1 MSPGWGGFRFKD
13 ARRIS
18 PPTIARK
25 IFCSCRSGV
34 QPIVLDSQMHDP
46 AHIDVAILGAR
57 PQAIAALL
65 RYFRDLDTAEEAF
78 QEACLRALQT
88 WPHKGP
94 PRDPTA
100 WLIMVGRNA
109 ALDIKRRG
117 RSSEP
122 LPDPDTLADSRDDLT
137 PERLDES
144 HYGDDVLRLLFVCGH
159 PTLPATQQIAL
170 ALRIVSGLTVEQIA
184 KAFLVSPAAME
195 QRITRAKRAIAGVA
209 VEFDTPGAAERRT
222 RLAAVSTMIYLIF
235 NEGYGSTPDTAAVRE
250 PLADEAIRLGRL
262 LLRLFPTDPEV
273 FGLLALMLLHQSR
286 AAARFDANGEI
297 ALLEEQDRSRWN
309 QALIEEGRLLLERA
323 AVCQDPGPY
332 QLQAAIAALHA
343 RAARP
348 EDTLWKEIDS
358 LYQALEALQPSPVVT
373 LNRAVAVWKLRGPEA
388 ALAMIEPVKGELD
401 AYFYL
406 HGLRGTL
413 LKELNRLGEARE
425 ALNRAIALANSMAE
439 AKLIRRELD
448 GLAIA

>member
-1 MSPGWGGFRFKD
+1 
-13 ARRIS
+13 
-18 PPTIARK
+18 
-25 IFCSCRSGV
+25 
-34 QPIVLDSQMHDP
+34 MHDP
-46 AHIDVAILGAR
+46 AHIDVAISGAR
-57 PQAIAALL
+57 PKAVAALL

-88 WPHKGP
+88 WPQKGP

-100 WLIMVGRNA
+100 WLVMVGRNA
-109 ALDIKRRG
+109 ALDAKRR
-117 RSSEP
+117 SSSTEP
-122 LPDPDTLADSRDDLT
+122 LPEDDVLLDARDDLT

-144 HYGDDVLRLLFVCGH
+144 PYRDDILRLLFVCGH
-159 PTLPATQQIAL
+159 PTLPATQQVAL

-195 QRITRAKRAIAGVA
+195 QRITRAKRAIAEVG

-235 NEGYGSTPDTAAVRE
+235 NEGYGSTPDTAAARE
-250 PLADEAIRLGRL
+250 ALAEEAIRLGRL
-262 LLRLFPTDPEV
+262 LLSLFPTDPEI
-273 FGLLALMLLHQSR
+273 FGLLALMLLQQSR
-286 AAARFDANGEI
+286 APARFDANGEI
-297 ALLEEQDRSRWN
+297 VLLEEQDRSRWN
-309 QALIEEGRLLLERA
+309 RRLIDEGRLLLERA
-323 AVCQDPGPY
+323 AFYQTPGPY

-348 EDTLWKEIDS
+348 EDTSWKQIDS

-373 LNRAVAVWKLRGPEA
+373 LNRAVAVWKLRGAAA
-388 ALAMIEPVKGELD
+388 ALEMVDPLGSELD
-401 AYFYL
+401 AYFYF

-413 LKELNRLGEARE
+413 LKELGRFAEARD
-425 ALNRAIALANSMAE
+425 ALQRAITLAKSAAE

-448 GLAIA
+448 RLAIPTEGDLHGSHSR

>member
-1 MSPGWGGFRFKD
+1 
-13 ARRIS
+13 
-18 PPTIARK
+18 
-25 IFCSCRSGV
+25 
-34 QPIVLDSQMHDP
+34 MHDP
-46 AHIDVAILGAR
+46 AHIDMAILGAR
-57 PQAIAALL
+57 PKAVAALL
-65 RYFRDLDTAEEAF
+65 RYFRDLDAAEEAF

-100 WLIMVGRNA
+100 WLVMVGRNA
-109 ALDIKRRG
+109 VLDTQRRI
-117 RSSEP
+117 RSIGP
-122 LPDPDTLADSRDDLT
+122 LPDADALTDAREDLT

-144 HYGDDVLRLLFVCGH
+144 HYGDDILRLLFVCGH

-195 QRITRAKRAIAGVA
+195 QRITRAKRAIAEVG

-235 NEGYGSTPDTAAVRE
+235 NEGYGSTPNIAAARE
-250 PLADEAIRLGRL
+250 ALADEAIRLGRL
-262 LLRLFPTDPEV
+262 LLSLFPTDPEV
-273 FGLLALMLLHQSR
+273 FGLLALMLLQQSR
-286 AAARFDANGEI
+286 APARFDTDGEI
-297 ALLEEQDRSRWN
+297 VLLDEQDRSRWSRT
-309 QALIEEGRLLLERA
+309 LIDEGRLLLERA
-323 AVCQDPGPY
+323 SVYQTPGPY

-343 RAARP
+343 RATRP

-373 LNRAVAVWKLRGPEA
+373 LNRAVAVWKLQGPEA
-388 ALAMIEPVKGELD
+388 ALAMIDPLKSDLD

-406 HGLRGTL
+406 HGLRGAL
-413 LKELNRLGEARE
+413 LKELNKLDEARD
-425 ALNRAIALANSMAE
+425 ALNRAIGLANSVAE

-448 GLAIA
+448 SLSRPASS

>member
-1 MSPGWGGFRFKD
+1 
-13 ARRIS
+13 
-18 PPTIARK
+18 
-25 IFCSCRSGV
+25 
-34 QPIVLDSQMHDP
+34 MHDP
-46 AHIDVAILGAR
+46 AHIDIAISGAR
-57 PQAIAALL
+57 PKAIAALL

-109 ALDIKRRG
+109 ALDSKRRI
-117 RSSEP
+117 RSIGP
-122 LPDPDTLADSRDDLT
+122 LPDADALTDARDDLT

-144 HYGDDVLRLLFVCGH
+144 HYGDDILRLLFVCGH

-195 QRITRAKRAIAGVA
+195 QRITRAKRAIADVG
-209 VEFDTPGAAERRT
+209 VEFETPGAAERRT
-222 RLAAVSTMIYLIF
+222 RLATVSTMIYLIF

-250 PLADEAIRLGRL
+250 VLAEEAIRLGRL
-262 LLRLFPTDPEV
+262 LLSLFPTDPEV
-273 FGLLALMLLHQSR
+273 FGLLALMLFQQSR
-286 AAARFDANGEI
+286 APARFDGNGDI
-297 ALLEEQDRSRWN
+297 VLLDEQDRSRWN
-309 QALIEEGRLLLERA
+309 QTLIDEGRLLLERA
-323 AVCQDPGPY
+323 AVYRNPGPY

-343 RAARP
+343 RATRV

-358 LYQALEALQPSPVVT
+358 LYQMLEALQPSPVVT
-373 LNRAVAVWKLRGPEA
+373 LNRAVAIWKLQGPEA
-388 ALAMIEPVKGELD
+388 ALEMVDPLRSELD
-401 AYFYL
+401 AYFYF

-413 LKELNRLGEARE
+413 LKELSRLDEARE
-425 ALNRAIALANSMAE
+425 ALNRAIALANSVAE

-448 GLAIA
+448 SLASA

>member
-1 MSPGWGGFRFKD
+1 M
-13 ARRIS
+13 
-18 PPTIARK
+18 
-25 IFCSCRSGV
+25 
-34 QPIVLDSQMHDP
+34 
-46 AHIDVAILGAR
+46 
-57 PQAIAALL
+57 AALL

-100 WLIMVGRNA
+100 WLITVGRNA
-109 ALDIKRRG
+109 ALNAKRRI
-117 RSSEP
+117 RSIGP
-122 LPDPDTLADSRDDLT
+122 LPGADALTDARDDLT

-144 HYGDDVLRLLFVCGH
+144 HYGDDILRLLFMCGH

-184 KAFLVSPAAME
+184 DAFLVSTAAME
-195 QRITRAKRAIAGVA
+195 QRITRAKRAIAETS
-209 VEFDTPGAAERRT
+209 VEFDTPGADERRA
-222 RLAAVSTMIYLIF
+222 RLATVSTMIYLIF

-262 LLRLFPTDPEV
+262 LLSLFPTDPEV
-273 FGLLALMLLHQSR
+273 FGLLALMLFQQSR
-286 AAARFDANGEI
+286 APARFDANGEI
-297 ALLEEQDRSRWN
+297 VLLDAQDRSRWN
-309 QALIEEGRLLLERA
+309 RTFIDEGRLLLERA
-323 AVCQDPGPY
+323 SFYQSPGPF

-343 RAARP
+343 RATRP
-348 EDTLWKEIDS
+348 EDTAWKEIDA
-358 LYQALEALQPSPVVT
+358 LYQVLEALQPSPVVT
-373 LNRAVAVWKLRGPEA
+373 LNRAVAVWKLQGAEA
-388 ALAMIEPVKGELD
+388 ALEMIEPLRSELD

-413 LKELNRLGEARE
+413 LKELNRLDEARD
-425 ALNRAIALANSMAE
+425 ALNRAIALANSVAE

-448 GLAIA
+448 SLAS

>member
-1 MSPGWGGFRFKD
+1 
-13 ARRIS
+13 
-18 PPTIARK
+18 
-25 IFCSCRSGV
+25 
-34 QPIVLDSQMHDP
+34 MHDP
-46 AHIDVAILGAR
+46 AHIDIAILGAR
-57 PQAIAALL
+57 PKAIAALL

-100 WLIMVGRNA
+100 WLIVVGRNA
-109 ALDIKRRG
+109 ALDTKCRI
-117 RSSEP
+117 RSIGP
-122 LPDPDTLADSRDDLT
+122 LPDADALTDARDDLT

-144 HYGDDVLRLLFVCGH
+144 HYGDDILRLLFVCGH

-184 KAFLVSPAAME
+184 KAFLVSVAAME
-195 QRITRAKRAIAGVA
+195 QRITRARRAIAEVG
-209 VEFDTPGAAERRT
+209 VEFETPGAAERRT

-235 NEGYGSTPDTAAVRE
+235 NEGYSSSPDTATARE
-250 PLADEAIRLGRL
+250 ALADEAIRLGRL
-262 LLRLFPTDPEV
+262 LLSLFPTDPEV
-273 FGLLALMLLHQSR
+273 FGLLALMLLQQSR
-286 AAARFDANGEI
+286 APARFDANGEI
-297 ALLEEQDRSRWN
+297 VLLDEQDRSRWN
-309 QALIEEGRLLLERA
+309 RTLIDEGRLLLERA
-323 AVCQDPGPY
+323 SVYQTPGPY

-343 RAARP
+343 RATRP

-373 LNRAVAVWKLRGPEA
+373 LNRAVAVWKVQGPEA
-388 ALAMIEPVKGELD
+388 ALEMIDSLKSELD

-406 HGLRGTL
+406 HGLRGAL
-413 LKELNRLGEARE
+413 LKELHRLDEARA
-425 ALNRAIALANSMAE
+425 ALNRAIALANSVAE